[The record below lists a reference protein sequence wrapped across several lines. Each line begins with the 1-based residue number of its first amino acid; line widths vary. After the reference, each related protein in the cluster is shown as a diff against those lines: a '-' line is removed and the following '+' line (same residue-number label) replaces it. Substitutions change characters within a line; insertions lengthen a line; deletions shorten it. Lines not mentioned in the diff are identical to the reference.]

1 MEKVSDYFG
10 CMVFDDRV
18 MKANLSAEVYQSLR
32 KTIDENA
39 RLDINV
45 ANAVAAAMKDWA
57 VAHGATHYT
66 LVPAAYRRHC
76 GEARQLYLSFA
87 RRRCHHGIFGKRTD
101 QGRA

>member
-57 VAHGATHYT
+57 VAQGATHYT
-66 LVPAAYRRHC
+66 H
-76 GEARQLYLSFA
+76 
-87 RRRCHHGIFGKRTD
+87 
-101 QGRA
+101 